1 MSTQASAQLPAPFV
15 TGESWFGQMASYVIS
30 RYVDAEVA
38 DSFKVN
44 ANTPYFVGQDG
55 RLWQAGQPVGTVQSL
70 GASGGMLIVYAGIAA
85 AVLFLLLRK

>member
-15 TGESWFGQMASYVIS
+15 TGETWFEQLSSYVVS

-44 ANTPYFVGQDG
+44 ANTPYFIGGDG
-55 RLWQAGQPVGTVQSL
+55 RLWQAGQPVGAVQSL
-70 GASGGMLIVYAGIAA
+70 GASGGMLVVYAGIAA
-85 AVLFLLLRK
+85 ALLFLLLKR